1 MANEERLYLSM
12 LSLQSK
18 NQVINLSAVLG
29 SDLNLRS
36 HIYSIANEP
45 FTTSERIRDMVSKDD
60 LERLVHA
67 SVSSRLDCCGR
78 QYAAIRQL
86 QLIQNAAAVVTRI
99 SETETVS
106 ISND

>member
-1 MANEERLYLSM
+1 
-12 LSLQSK
+12 
-18 NQVINLSAVLG
+18 
-29 SDLNLRS
+29 
-36 HIYSIANEP
+36 
-45 FTTSERIRDMVSKDD
+45 MVSKDD